1 MKGGAEMKRTK
12 IKILSLLCAAAVIFT
27 AFSVSASAKA
37 VLQGDIDGN
46 GAVNAA
52 DARDILRLSVGIS
65 PMTAAVKTLADID
78 GDGTVSAG
86 DARLALRLAAGL
98 TDVKKT
104 RATVEK
110 NTEYTEKGFVIEHID
125 GKTYIDGVLIA
136 NKTYSLPESYNPGG
150 LLPECKD
157 AFALMQRDAAAK
169 GLNIYISSGFRSY
182 ASQKS
187 IYNRY
192 VSRDGRA
199 LADTYS
205 ARPGHSEHQTGLAID
220 LNTITQSFGKTREG
234 RWVAEHCHEYGF
246 IIRYPE
252 GKSHITGYCFEP
264 WHLRYVGIDAATE
277 IARSGL
283 CLEEYYGITSFYSE

>member
-1 MKGGAEMKRTK
+1 MKRTK
-12 IKILSLLCAAAVIFT
+12 LKILSLLCAVSVCLAVYSGG
-27 AFSVSASAKA
+27 FSANASL
-37 VLQGDIDGN
+37 VGDINGDGVIS
-46 GAVNAA
+46 AE
-52 DARDILRLSVGIS
+52 DAREILRLCVGVDPMTDKMKLLADLDRDGSVG
-65 PMTAAVKTLADID
+65 AE
-78 GDGTVSAG
+78 
-86 DARLALRLAAGL
+86 DARLALRLAIGL
-98 TDVKKT
+98 TPDKKGRLAGGKIT
-104 RATVEK
+104 G
-110 NTEYTEKGFVIEHID
+110 YTEKGYAVELID
-125 GKTYIDGVLIA
+125 GKTYVDGVLIA
-136 NKTYSLPESYNPGG
+136 NKTYSLPEDYNPGG
-150 LLPECKD
+150 LLPECKE
-157 AFALMQRDAAAK
+157 AFALMQRAAAAK

-192 VSRDGRA
+192 VGRDGRA

-205 ARPGHSEHQTGLAID
+205 ARPGHSEHQTGLAVD
-220 LNTITQSFGKTREG
+220 LNTITQSFGRTKEG

-283 CLEEYYGITSFYSE
+283 CLEEYYGITSFYAE

>member
-1 MKGGAEMKRTK
+1 MKRTK
-12 IKILSLLCAAAVIFT
+12 LKILSLLCAVSVCLAVYSGG
-27 AFSVSASAKA
+27 FSANASL
-37 VLQGDIDGN
+37 VGDINGDGIIS
-46 GAVNAA
+46 AE
-52 DARDILRLSVGIS
+52 DAREILRLCVGVD
-65 PMTAAVKTLADID
+65 PMTDKMKLLADLD
-78 GDGTVSAG
+78 RDGTVGAE
-86 DARLALRLAAGL
+86 DARLALRLAIGL
-98 TDVKKT
+98 TPDKKGRLAGGKIT
-104 RATVEK
+104 G
-110 NTEYTEKGFVIEHID
+110 YTEKGYAVELID
-125 GKTYIDGVLIA
+125 GKTYVDGVLIA
-136 NKTYSLPESYNPGG
+136 NKTYSLPEDYNPGG
-150 LLPECKD
+150 LLPECKE
-157 AFALMQRDAAAK
+157 AFALMQRAAAAK

-192 VSRDGRA
+192 VGRDGRA

-205 ARPGHSEHQTGLAID
+205 ARPGHSEHQTGLAVD
-220 LNTITQSFGKTREG
+220 LNTITQSFGRTKEG

-283 CLEEYYGITSFYSE
+283 CLEEYYGITSFYAE